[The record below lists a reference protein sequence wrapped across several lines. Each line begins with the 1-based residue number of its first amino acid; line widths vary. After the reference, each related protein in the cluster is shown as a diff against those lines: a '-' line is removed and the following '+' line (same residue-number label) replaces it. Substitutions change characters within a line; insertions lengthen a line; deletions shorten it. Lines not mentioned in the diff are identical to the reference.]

1 MASVSSLLHFK
12 SVGNKSVF
20 AEMFIRKYLP
30 VLMYGFDDVSLDS
43 NSIKLITQ
51 AWNSAFG
58 WL

>member
-1 MASVSSLLHFK
+1 MVSVSSLLHFK

-20 AEMFIRKYLP
+20 VEMLIRKYLP

-51 AWNSAFG
+51 AWNSAF
-58 WL
+58 